1 MRERDIYIYIFKRFY
16 FLTFHKDKLFDS
28 FHSYFS
34 TNPD

>member
-28 FHSYFS
+28 YSYFS
-34 TNPD
+34 TNLD